1 MDQSIVFQ
9 FFGGVLQDGL
19 SWAVDYDEVL
29 YELARWLLPIGI
41 CLLAEGV
48 RLEKRRNI
56 ERLSCYRYEAMR
68 IWWRHKFGRSLL
80 YGIASAAV
88 LFLIVVAVDI
98 VNAGGIPHEAW
109 RVLLLWI
116 AHMTTILSLL
126 LVLDLSGLGKSA
138 PAILILL
145 EGCTF
150 LAGFASM
157 RTAQFMFGMWGMY
170 FQSKW
175 YYGEGGVSVLPSLI
189 TEGVLIMLAY
199 LAGGILLKKAVQ
211 KSIVCF

>member
-1 MDQSIVFQ
+1 MEQSMILN
-9 FFGGVLQDGL
+9 FFGGVSQDPS
-19 SWAVDYDEVL
+19 SWTVDFDKVL
-29 YELARWLLPIGI
+29 RELAGWLLPIGI

-48 RLEKRRNI
+48 RLEKWRNM

-109 RVLLLWI
+109 RVFLLWI

>member
-19 SWAVDYDEVL
+19 SWAVDYDKVL

-68 IWWRHKFGRSLL
+68 IWWRHKFARSLL

-88 LFLIVVAVDI
+88 LFLIVVLVDI
-98 VNAGGIPHEAW
+98 VNAGGILDEIW
-109 RVLLLWI
+109 KVFVLWI
-116 AHMTTILSLL
+116 AHMTTILSFLL
-126 LVLDLSGLGKSA
+126 LLDLSGLGKFA

-150 LAGFASM
+150 LAGVASM
-157 RTAQFMFGMWGMY
+157 RTARFMFGMWGMY

-175 YYGEGGVSVLPSLI
+175 YFGEWGVSVLPSLI
-189 TEGVLIMLAY
+189 TEGGLIMLAY
-199 LAGGILLKKAVQ
+199 LSGGILLKKAVQ

>member
-19 SWAVDYDEVL
+19 SWAVDYDKVL

-68 IWWRHKFGRSLL
+68 IWWRHKFARSLL

-88 LFLIVVAVDI
+88 LFLIVVLVDI
-98 VNAGGIPHEAW
+98 VNAGGILDEIW
-109 RVLLLWI
+109 KVFVLWI
-116 AHMTTILSLL
+116 AHMTTILSFLL
-126 LVLDLSGLGKSA
+126 LLDLSGLGKFA

-150 LAGFASM
+150 LAGVASM
-157 RTAQFMFGMWGMY
+157 RTARFMFGMWGMY

-175 YYGEGGVSVLPSLI
+175 YFGEGGVSVLPSLI

-199 LAGGILLKKAVQ
+199 LAGGILLKKSVQ

>member
-19 SWAVDYDEVL
+19 SRAVDYEKVL

-48 RLEKRRNI
+48 WLEKWRNI
-56 ERLSCYRYEAMR
+56 ERISCYRYEAMR
-68 IWWRHKFGRSLL
+68 IWWRHKFVRGLL
-80 YGIASAAV
+80 YGIASAAA
-88 LFLIVVAVDI
+88 LFLIVMAADI

-109 RVLLLWI
+109 KVFLLWL

-126 LVLDLSGLGKSA
+126 LLLDLSGLGKSA

-175 YYGEGGVSVLPSLI
+175 YYGEGGVSVLYSLI
-189 TEGVLIMLAY
+189 TEELLIMLAY
-199 LAGGILLKKAVQ
+199 LAGGILLKKAAQ

>member
-9 FFGGVLQDGL
+9 FFGGVSQDGL
-19 SWAVDYDEVL
+19 SWAVDYDKVL

-68 IWWRHKFGRSLL
+68 IWWRYKFGRSLL
-80 YGIASAAV
+80 YGIALAAV
-88 LFLIVVAVDI
+88 LFLIAVAVDI
-98 VNAGGIPHEAW
+98 VNAGGILDEVW
-109 RVLLLWI
+109 KVFVLWI
-116 AHMTTILSLL
+116 AHMTTILSFLL
-126 LVLDLSGLGKSA
+126 LLDVSGLGKSA

-145 EGCTF
+145 EGGTF

-157 RTAQFMFGMWGMY
+157 RAARFMFGMWGMY

-199 LAGGILLKKAVQ
+199 LAGGILLKKSVQ

>member
-19 SWAVDYDEVL
+19 SWAVDYDKVL

-68 IWWRHKFGRSLL
+68 IWWRHKFARSLL

-88 LFLIVVAVDI
+88 LFLIVVLVDI
-98 VNAGGIPHEAW
+98 VNAGGIHDEIW
-109 RVLLLWI
+109 KVFVLWI
-116 AHMTTILSLL
+116 AHMTTILSFLL
-126 LVLDLSGLGKSA
+126 LLDLSGLGKFA

-150 LAGFASM
+150 LAGVASM
-157 RTAQFMFGMWGMY
+157 RTARFMFGMWGMY

-175 YYGEGGVSVLPSLI
+175 YFGEGGVSVLPSLI
-189 TEGVLIMLAY
+189 TEGGLIMLAY
-199 LAGGILLKKAVQ
+199 LSGGILLKKAVQ

>member
-48 RLEKRRNI
+48 RLEKWRNM

-68 IWWRHKFGRSLL
+68 IWWRHKFARSLL

-88 LFLIVVAVDI
+88 LFLIVVLVDI
-98 VNAGGIPHEAW
+98 VNAGGIHDEIW
-109 RVLLLWI
+109 KVFVLWI
-116 AHMTTILSLL
+116 AHMTTILSFLL
-126 LVLDLSGLGKSA
+126 LLDLSGLGKFA

>member
-19 SWAVDYDEVL
+19 SWAVDYEKVL

-41 CLLAEGV
+41 CLLTEGV
-48 RLEKRRNI
+48 RLEKWRNMD
-56 ERLSCYRYEAMR
+56 RLSCYRYEAMR
-68 IWWRHKFGRSLL
+68 IWWRHKFVRSLL
-80 YGIASAAV
+80 YGIASAAA
-88 LFLIVVAVDI
+88 LFLIVMAADL

-109 RVLLLWI
+109 KVFLLWI

-126 LVLDLSGLGKSA
+126 LVLDLSGLGKFA

-150 LAGFASM
+150 FAGFGSM
-157 RTAQFMFGMWGMY
+157 RIAQFMFGMWGMY

-175 YYGEGGVSVLPSLI
+175 YCGEGGVSVLLSLI
-189 TEGVLIMLAY
+189 TEGVVIMLAY
-199 LAGGILLKKAVQ
+199 LAGRILLKKAVQ

>member
-19 SWAVDYDEVL
+19 SWAVDYDKVL

-68 IWWRHKFGRSLL
+68 IWWRHKFARSLL

-88 LFLIVVAVDI
+88 LFLIVVLVDI
-98 VNAGGIPHEAW
+98 VNAGGILDEIW
-109 RVLLLWI
+109 KVFVLWI
-116 AHMTTILSLL
+116 AHMTTILSFLL
-126 LVLDLSGLGKSA
+126 LLDLSGLGKFA

-150 LAGFASM
+150 LAGVASM
-157 RTAQFMFGMWGMY
+157 RTARFMFGMWGMY

-175 YYGEGGVSVLPSLI
+175 YFGEGGVSVLPSLI
-189 TEGVLIMLAY
+189 TEGGLIMLAY
-199 LAGGILLKKAVQ
+199 LSGGILLKKAVQ

>member
-9 FFGGVLQDGL
+9 FFGGVSQDGL
-19 SWAVDYDEVL
+19 SWAVDYDKVL
-29 YELARWLLPIGI
+29 YELARWFLPIGI

-68 IWWRHKFGRSLL
+68 IWWRYKFGRSLL
-80 YGIASAAV
+80 YGIALAAV
-88 LFLIVVAVDI
+88 LLLIAVAVDI
-98 VNAGGIPHEAW
+98 VNAGGILDEVW
-109 RVLLLWI
+109 KVFVLWI
-116 AHMTTILSLL
+116 AHMTTILSFLL
-126 LVLDLSGLGKSA
+126 LLDVSGLGKSA

-145 EGCTF
+145 EGGTF

-157 RTAQFMFGMWGMY
+157 RAARFMFGMWGMY

>member
-9 FFGGVLQDGL
+9 FFGGVSQDGL
-19 SWAVDYDEVL
+19 SWAVDYDKVL
-29 YELARWLLPIGI
+29 YELARWFLPIGI

-68 IWWRHKFGRSLL
+68 IWWRHKFARSLL

-88 LFLIVVAVDI
+88 LFLIVVLVDI
-98 VNAGGIPHEAW
+98 VNAGGILDEVW
-109 RVLLLWI
+109 KVFVLWI
-116 AHMTTILSLL
+116 AHMTTILSFLL
-126 LVLDLSGLGKSA
+126 LLDVSGLGKSA

-150 LAGFASM
+150 LAGVASM
-157 RTAQFMFGMWGMY
+157 RTARFMFGMWGMY

-175 YYGEGGVSVLPSLI
+175 YFGEGEFPCCLP
-189 TEGVLIMLAY
+189 
-199 LAGGILLKKAVQ
+199 
-211 KSIVCF
+211 

>member
-1 MDQSIVFQ
+1 MEQSMILRFV
-9 FFGGVLQDGL
+9 GGVSQDGFDCM
-19 SWAVDYDEVL
+19 VDFDKVL
-29 YELARWLLPIGI
+29 YELTRWLLPIGI

-88 LFLIVVAVDI
+88 LFLIVVLVDI
-98 VNAGGIPHEAW
+98 VNAGGILDEIW
-109 RVLLLWI
+109 KVFVLWI
-116 AHMTTILSLL
+116 AHMTTILSFLL
-126 LVLDLSGLGKSA
+126 LLDVSGLGKSA

-145 EGCTF
+145 EGGTF

-157 RTAQFMFGMWGMY
+157 RAARFMFGMWGMY